1 MNYLLDAFIFVQSNK
16 FTKITLSPD
25 PSNVEISSS
34 LIKKNREIQ
43 AQDEWP
49 HFVRNHP
56 SQHCSFPV

>member
-34 LIKKNREIQ
+34 LIKKKKIEKFRLRMNG
-43 AQDEWP
+43 
-49 HFVRNHP
+49 HTL
-56 SQHCSFPV
+56 